1 MKSIY
6 DTQELLNLH
15 AVKEVAHWRNQKFI
29 TDEQFSAIRTQYASK
44 LYHPN
49 FAIRILLFIASC
61 IAISGAG
68 GLFLVILDGMGDAGY
83 GVMLL
88 IFGLAMLFFV
98 QKVLIDGHKHFRS
111 GVVEACAYSA
121 ILSIVGGIGLIT
133 DGNEHILFLSGIGVC
148 CYMSYRFLDLLCH
161 IVGMLTLGG
170 FIFYESYVAGGI
182 FRQVVPF
189 IMIPSFSGIYFLA
202 RRWKKNEEFALWS
215 DNLKLTEIICLL
227 FVYVAG
233 NYLVVREC
241 SLALLGVSLTQGE
254 DIPFAFLFYGLTAGI
269 PLLLIY
275 RGIKLGSITLLRL
288 GVIILVLSVL
298 TFRHYFSI
306 APPEVALTLGGL
318 VVLGLT
324 VWLFKLLK
332 VNRGVFTKD
341 KQLSKQWIS
350 PEVAAFA
357 VSQTMGGN
365 TVRHEDTFK
374 GGGGS
379 FGGGGASGD
388 F

>member
-1 MKSIY
+1 MKIIY
-6 DTQELLNLH
+6 DTVELRNLH
-15 AVKEVAHWRNQKFI
+15 TVKEAIHWRNQNFI
-29 TDEQFSAIRTQYASK
+29 TREQLAAIRSRFPSK

-49 FAIRILLFIASC
+49 LPIRILLFVATC
-61 IAISGAG
+61 VAISGAG
-68 GLFLVILDGMGDAGY
+68 GIFGLFFNGLSDVGA

-88 IFGLAMLFFV
+88 LAGAGILFFV
-98 QKVLIDGHKHFRS
+98 QQVLIKGHNHFRS
-111 GVVEACAYSA
+111 GVVEACAYVA

-133 DGNEHILFLSGIGVC
+133 NGNEHLILLTGVAVC
-148 CYMSYRFLDLLCH
+148 AYMSYRFLDLLCH

-170 FIFYESYVAGGI
+170 FIFYESYLAGGI
-182 FRQVVPF
+182 FRQIVPF
-189 IMIPSFSGIYFLA
+189 IMILSFSGIYFLA
-202 RRWKKNEEFALWS
+202 RRWKKNEEVALWL

-227 FVYVAG
+227 FVYAAG

-241 SLALLGVSLTQGE
+241 SLALLGMSLTQGE

-275 RGIKLGSITLLRL
+275 RGITLGSITLLRL
-288 GVIILVLSVL
+288 GVVILGLSVL
-298 TFRHYFSI
+298 TFRYYFSI
-306 APPEVALTLGGL
+306 APPEVALTIGGL
-318 VVLGLT
+318 IVLGVT
-324 VWLFKLLK
+324 AWLFKLLK

-341 KQLSKQWIS
+341 KLLSKQWIS
-350 PEVAAFA
+350 PEATAFA

-365 TVRHEDTFK
+365 VVRQDESFK